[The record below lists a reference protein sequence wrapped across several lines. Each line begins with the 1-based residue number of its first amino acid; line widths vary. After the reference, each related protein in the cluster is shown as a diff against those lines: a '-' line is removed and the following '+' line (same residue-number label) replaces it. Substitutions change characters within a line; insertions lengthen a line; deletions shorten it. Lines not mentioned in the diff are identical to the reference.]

1 MMFLKYMVSYVVLS
15 DKMVENDKLQT
26 MQKEFDVAYFK
37 VLF

>member
-1 MMFLKYMVSYVVLS
+1 MVSYVVLS